1 MCNCDIKNV
10 KRYGL
15 PCSFFRGIALLY
27 YKMICRRMKKNRI
40 IWMCAVLM
48 MAIGMSSCTSSYD
61 TPVIDIDREIQAVR
75 GGDVEEGGRGR
86 TEVDKSDPLSVF
98 FRGVLQ
104 GKYPIYY
111 HGITDFCT
119 DISYESC
126 HVINSREEFEQADKG
141 NQELPDVDFSRY
153 TLIIGRTY
161 GVNGD
166 CKLEDVTLRDKGD
179 FYELE
184 TTVRYHVG
192 GSGTQAHVDF
202 YYWRLYPKLEKK
214 DVIVKYTTREGID
227 PALFEQTTT
236 EFTANDFEAK
246 DLFVWTVST
255 VGTWTVRKL
264 NGVVSHVDYGLTP
277 SPEPPKTAEEFF
289 STYLPLIDEYYGG
302 YYDPYYMKKDTWQNR
317 TIYRQYYAGIP
328 VEQATWEF
336 EYNGGVMRQAS
347 GHFVVIDD
355 IPVTASISWEDAK
368 KIVENYIHKPVDGMC
383 IDIALMEFPVGGI
396 MVPRLVWA
404 YKHDEWEYH
413 DYVYVDAKTGRLLYR
428 ITCKGDYPYI

>member
-1 MCNCDIKNV
+1 M
-10 KRYGL
+10 
-15 PCSFFRGIALLY
+15 
-27 YKMICRRMKKNRI
+27 
-40 IWMCAVLM
+40 
-48 MAIGMSSCTSSYD
+48 
-61 TPVIDIDREIQAVR
+61 
-75 GGDVEEGGRGR
+75 
-86 TEVDKSDPLSVF
+86 
-98 FRGVLQ
+98 
-104 GKYPIYY
+104 
-111 HGITDFCT
+111 
-119 DISYESC
+119 
-126 HVINSREEFEQADKG
+126 
-141 NQELPDVDFSRY
+141 
-153 TLIIGRTY
+153 
-161 GVNGD
+161 NGD
-166 CKLEDVTLRDKGD
+166 CKLDDVTLRDKGG

-184 TTVRYHVG
+184 TT
-192 GSGTQAHVDF
+192 
-202 YYWRLYPKLEKK
+202 
-214 DVIVKYTTREGID
+214 
-227 PALFEQTTT
+227 
-236 EFTANDFEAK
+236 EFTASNFEAK

-317 TIYRQYYAGIP
+317 TIYRQYYGGIP

-368 KIVENYIHKPVDGMC
+368 KIVENYIVDGMC